1 MNELRDDRR
10 RSRIIALIPA
20 YNEERTIAKI
30 ILKTKKYVDKVIV
43 CDDGST
49 DMTGEIAEALGAEVI
64 RHEKNM
70 GKGVALRSL
79 FTRARELD
87 PDIVVVLDAD
97 GQHNPEDIPKLIN
110 ALRERNAD
118 IVIGSRYVKGS
129 QLEAPLYRKLGLSIL
144 NFLGRRLIKSPIK
157 DIQSG
162 FRALTIKALKS
173 LEEVESR
180 GFGIESEQIA
190 LAVSKGLKIVEIP
203 IIIKYRGLDKT
214 SKKMPLLHGGEVI
227 VTILKLVVEERPL
240 LYLGVPGILLLITGI
255 ALSTYLLWLF
265 NMNRYFSIP
274 IAIIT
279 LGAVFTGLMLI
290 VSALTLYGLN
300 KVARKILLSLK

>member
-1 MNELRDDRR
+1 MKQPF
-10 RSRIIALIPA
+10 IVALIPA

-30 ILKTKKYVDKVIV
+30 VLKTKKYVDKVIV

-49 DMTGEIAEALGAEVI
+49 DMTGEIARALGAEVI
-64 RHEKNM
+64 RHERNM
-70 GKGVALRSL
+70 GKGAALKSL

-97 GQHNPEDIPKLIN
+97 GQHDPEDIPKLIN
-110 ALRERNAD
+110 ALREKNAD

-129 QLEAPLYRKLGLSIL
+129 QLEAPLYRKIGLSIL
-144 NFLGRRLIKSPIK
+144 NFLGRRLLKSPIK
-157 DIQSG
+157 DMQSG
-162 FRALTIKALKS
+162 FRAFTIKALKS

-180 GFGIESEQIA
+180 GFGIESEQVA

-203 IIIKYRGLDKT
+203 IVIRYRGLDKT

-240 LYLGVPGILLLITGI
+240 LYLGVPGILLIIAGI

-279 LGAVFTGLMLI
+279 LGAVFSGLMLV
-290 VSALTLYGLN
+290 VSALTLYSLN
-300 KVARKILLSLK
+300 KVARKIMLSLK

>member
-1 MNELRDDRR
+1 MKQPF
-10 RSRIIALIPA
+10 IVALIPA

-30 ILKTKKYVDKVIV
+30 VLKTKKYVDKVIV

-49 DMTGEIAEALGAEVI
+49 DMTGEIARALGAEVI
-64 RHEKNM
+64 RHERNM
-70 GKGVALRSL
+70 GKGAALKSL
-79 FTRARELD
+79 FARARELD

-97 GQHNPEDIPKLIN
+97 GQHDPEDIPKLVN

-129 QLEAPLYRKLGLSIL
+129 QLEAPLYRKIGLSIL
-144 NFLGRRLIKSPIK
+144 NFLGRRLLKSPIK
-157 DIQSG
+157 DMQSG
-162 FRALTIKALKS
+162 FRAFTIKALKS

-180 GFGIESEQIA
+180 GFGIESEQVA

-203 IIIKYRGLDKT
+203 IVIRYRGLDKT

-240 LYLGVPGILLLITGI
+240 LYLGVPGILLMITGI

-265 NMNRYFSIP
+265 NINRYFSIP

-279 LGAVFTGLMLI
+279 LGAVFSGLMLI
-290 VSALTLYGLN
+290 VSALTLYSLN
-300 KVARKILLSLK
+300 KVARKIMLSLK